1 MVPLAIVTAVVIL
14 VGWFPAK
21 ALLHQQTQIDATAA
35 QIQAL
40 QNRERLLKL
49 ESKTIDS
56 KAAAVELAREQYQL
70 VAPGQ
75 SLIQVLPEN
84 SAGDGT
90 QADPGFQPLVA
101 PSAAAPLTVAL
112 PHVKHVVHV
121 GFVSRLVHTLEFW
134 H

>member
-21 ALLHQQTQIDATAA
+21 ALLAPADSDWTPRRRRFKQCRTS
-35 QIQAL
+35 
-40 QNRERLLKL
+40 ERLLKL

-56 KAAAVELAREQYQL
+56 KAAAIELAREQYQL

-84 SAGDGT
+84 SAGEFG
-90 QADPGFQPLVA
+90 DPGRPRISASRRTERSGSAHRGATSREARRPRGLRVA
-101 PSAAAPLTVAL
+101 PRAHP
-112 PHVKHVVHV
+112 
-121 GFVSRLVHTLEFW
+121 
-134 H
+134 